1 MTVDVHA
8 HAIIPRYH
16 DLLDGLG
23 VAAPGYGSGSGL
35 VAPAEDVRISLMD
48 EAGVD
53 RQLLSAMSARMRRTK
68 RPRYELPGVST
79 MHTLNW
85 LAGIQIA

>member
-23 VAAPGYGSGSGL
+23 VAAPGYGSAAVWWLPQRMSGS
-35 VAPAEDVRISLMD
+35 R
-48 EAGVD
+48 
-53 RQLLSAMSARMRRTK
+53 
-68 RPRYELPGVST
+68 
-79 MHTLNW
+79 
-85 LAGIQIA
+85 